1 MKKRIVLV
9 LLAFVFALSFLTGC
23 SDFWSS
29 ITGGNKDGG
38 TAGQTIVARSE
49 RNIVTPASEIASPG
63 YDLQSSF
70 YNFDTQTSYYVYY
83 LGKVERIPLSPN
95 LDPFAFNGTIGGTVP
110 FVVQD
115 TSMTATEISQQL
127 STSASQTFS
136 FGYDYSFN
144 FGIDAMI
151 NTGIN
156 ISANVSIQKSTSLTV
171 SNLVTHSSSTSQTLN
186 YVFTKDNPKGYYR
199 YILFADA
206 DYFGVIKVDENSG
219 EASTFIHQ
227 RVYARYK
234 EFDYSPTTTFSS
246 NSSGVLTFD
255 TSKIDINALPIPSK
269 CVGESHNSINP
280 DGSKPIIELTAP
292 SYTYYGEND
301 AHITIDASH
310 RYGKDDI
317 EDFIDLTR
325 FAPFLNSN
333 YKLKFEVWINMKEKE
348 DGYQEVYLMDW
359 NGNLIAENGAHDSGD
374 GLQGTIEWRQLATW
388 EISGE
393 KFGTY
398 DLYFEYDAHG
408 KNSDDWVRYGMETK
422 VTVIKK

>member
-29 ITGGNKDGG
+29 ITGGGNNNGG
-38 TAGQTIVARSE
+38 TAGQAIVARSE

-83 LGKVERIPLSPN
+83 LGKVERIPLSSN
-95 LDPFAFNGTIGGTVP
+95 LHPFEHNGIIGGTSPYVI
-110 FVVQD
+110 QD
-115 TSMTATEISQQL
+115 TSMTAREISEQL

-144 FGIDAMI
+144 IGIENMI

-156 ISANVSIQKSTSLTV
+156 VSANVSTQKESTVTV
-171 SNLVTHSSSTSQTLN
+171 SNLVTLSNSTSQTLN

-199 YILFADA
+199 YIMFADA

-227 RVYARYK
+227 RVYAEYMG
-234 EFDYSPTTTFSS
+234 FDYSPTTTFSS
-246 NSSGVLTFD
+246 NSSGTLTFD
-255 TSKIDINALPIPSK
+255 TSNININALPIPSK
-269 CVGESHNSINP
+269 CVGESTNSINP
-280 DGSKPIIELTAP
+280 DGSKPIIKLTAP

-301 AHITIDASH
+301 KHIEIDASK
-310 RYGKDDI
+310 RMGRDKI

-333 YKLKFEVWINMKEKE
+333 YKLKFEVWINMKEKS

-359 NGNLIAENGAHDSGD
+359 NGNLIAENGAHDSGS
-374 GLQGTIEWRQLATW
+374 GLQDKIEWRQMATW

-398 DLYFEYDAHG
+398 DLYFEYGAHG

-422 VTVIKK
+422 VSVIK